1 MTFNIQS
8 RLPSAQFNLES
19 IPDADRLNIAL
30 SALLELSLIRTIN
43 TRGKSLYLPKIKE
56 LVDQ

>member
-19 IPDADRLNIAL
+19 IPDADRLNIAR
-30 SALLELSLIRTIN
+30 SALLELYN
-43 TRGKSLYLPKIKE
+43 KSDRCTWLKAYLTNQA
-56 LVDQ
+56 LT

>member
-19 IPDADRLNIAL
+19 IPDTDRLNIAR
-30 SALLELSLIRTIN
+30 SALLELSNQRDKYTW
-43 TRGKSLYLPKIKE
+43 
-56 LVDQ
+56 